1 MLHDCA
7 GPAVLVTM
15 FSISEVVP
23 ASRKNLPRQS
33 RFLRQPLNRLNIAT
47 FWSLA
52 VSHLAPRRES
62 MVEDQVNLERMLPTS
77 ACEIVAAT
85 GELIAT
91 TKAAILP
98 ENIVVF
104 DTKIAINVGDE
115 VRRKLP
121 SGQDEV

>member
-7 GPAVLVTM
+7 GPAVLVTT
-15 FSISEVVP
+15 FSISEV
-23 ASRKNLPRQS
+23 LPSTISPKLGICCAPRS

-115 VRRKLP
+115 V
-121 SGQDEV
+121 